1 MKEYYFLT
9 SSVTT
14 ATKGEKILSSN
25 GFRAFVFRDG
35 AINPYGCGYVIKAV
49 GDRDAM
55 ADILKKRG
63 VRINEIRE
71 VP

>member
-14 ATKGEKILSSN
+14 AMKGEKILMAN
-25 GFRAFVFRDG
+25 GFRAFVLRDG
-35 AINPYGCGYVIKAV
+35 TINPYGCGYVIRAL
-49 GDRDAM
+49 GDWNTM

>member
-1 MKEYYFLT
+1 MKDYYFLT

-14 ATKGEKILSSN
+14 AMKGEKILAAS
-25 GFRAFVFRDG
+25 GFRTFVFRDG
-35 AINPYGCGYVIKAV
+35 TINPYGCGYVIRAL

-55 ADILKKRG
+55 AAILQKRG

-71 VP
+71 VL

>member
-1 MKEYYFLT
+1 MKEYYFLV

-14 ATKGEKILSSN
+14 AMKGKKLLEAV

-35 AINPYGCGYVIKAV
+35 QINPYGCGYVIRAM
-49 GDRDAM
+49 GDKETM
-55 ADILKKRG
+55 AIILKKKG

>member
-1 MKEYYFLT
+1 MKEYYFLV

-14 ATKGEKILSSN
+14 AMKGEKLLSQR
-25 GFRAFVFRDG
+25 GYRAYVLRDG
-35 AINPYGCGYVIKAV
+35 TINPYGCGYVIRAL
-49 GDRDAM
+49 GDREAM
-55 ADILKKRG
+55 AAILKKRG

>member
-1 MKEYYFLT
+1 MKEYYFLV

-14 ATKGEKILSSN
+14 AMKGKKLLEAS

-35 AINPYGCGYVIKAV
+35 RINPYGCGYVIRAM
-49 GDRDAM
+49 GDENIM
-55 ADILKKRG
+55 TEILKKKG
-63 VRINEIRE
+63 VRINEVRE